1 MPYLHP
7 FHLLSPSMW
16 PLAASISLF
25 NLMVCL
31 SGWLNAL
38 SGVGLAV
45 IGALLSVALTIGFWW
60 RDVTHEASWSG
71 DHTFE
76 VKRGLSYGMA
86 LFVTTE
92 VLVFFSLFWAYF
104 HSALA
109 PVLELGV
116 SWPPAGVVALD
127 AKVLPLL
134 NTLLLLASGCTVTY
148 AHHALVGGS
157 RNGVGVGILTT
168 LLIALLFTALQG
180 VEYANSS
187 FTLIDGIYG
196 SAFYVTTGTH
206 GFHVVVGS
214 VFLAV
219 GAARTL
225 TYAATE
231 THHKNLE
238 SAIVYWHMVDVVW
251 LFLYGAVY

>member
-1 MPYLHP
+1 
-7 FHLLSPSMW
+7 
-16 PLAASISLF
+16 
-25 NLMVCL
+25 
-31 SGWLNAL
+31 
-38 SGVGLAV
+38 
-45 IGALLSVALTIGFWW
+45 
-60 RDVTHEASWSG
+60 
-71 DHTFE
+71 
-76 VKRGLSYGMA
+76 MA

-187 FTLIDGIYG
+187 FTLMDGIYG

-219 GAARTL
+219 GAARTI